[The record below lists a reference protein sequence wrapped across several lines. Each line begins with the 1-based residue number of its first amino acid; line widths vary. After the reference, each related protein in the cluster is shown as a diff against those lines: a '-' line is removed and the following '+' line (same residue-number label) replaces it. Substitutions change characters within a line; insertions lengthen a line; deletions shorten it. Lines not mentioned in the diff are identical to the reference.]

1 MAAENIPKPA
11 GDSLFL
17 RAESSHLNGIQ
28 SLRVIVLRHDS
39 AIVVVYVA
47 GELDLLTATP
57 LQNHLDKALATR
69 PPRLIVDLSEVSFM
83 SAIGL
88 TVLITAH
95 HAASDHGTT
104 LQLRGVSRAAARVL
118 HITELTSLF
127 EISPTVKGPAD

>member
-47 GELDLLTATP
+47 GELDLL
-57 LQNHLDKALATR
+57 DRDLAAKSPQQSPCHSAPTSDRR
-69 PPRLIVDLSEVSFM
+69 PQR
-83 SAIGL
+83 GL
-88 TVLITAH
+88 AHGRDRTGGAH
-95 HAASDHGTT
+95 HAASDQGTT